1 MQNQASN
8 RGQLVRKYDRP
19 VPRYTSYPT
28 VPYWQT
34 TPPNQ
39 EAWQAAVHDSMIDNA
54 EISLYIHL
62 PYCEQLCTYCGCNKH
77 ITKNHGVEAPYIDS
91 LIKEWKIYV
100 DRFPVRPSIKELHLG
115 GGTPTFFGPR
125 ELQRLLDGIFA
136 HADRADI
143 HAFSFEAHPSST
155 IEGHLK
161 VLASFGFDRVSIGV
175 QDFSQ
180 AILQLINRHQT
191 YGQVVQTVELA
202 RKHNYRSVN
211 FDIIYGLP
219 TQTKEDI
226 LRTVDEISRFLPER
240 IAFYSYAH
248 VPWISKSQRA
258 YSESDLPLGDEK
270 RALHD
275 LGQELLLDLGYKGIG
290 MDHFALPQDDLYLA
304 SSNNS
309 LHRNFM
315 GYTPMHTKLA
325 IALGSSA
332 ISDSWD
338 TYIQNEKTV
347 KGYQKAL
354 LEENRLP
361 IYRGHQLSKEDQL
374 VRRHIHNLMCKQET
388 SWRDSKLR
396 CLAIDRA
403 VPFWDDM
410 AADGLLVRS
419 PFRVKVT
426 EKGTPSLRNICLPL
440 DDYYW
445 ANQPNRP
452 TFSQAI

>member
-1 MQNQASN
+1 MQNQTLKC
-8 RGQLVRKYDRP
+8 GHLVRKYNRP

-39 EAWQAAVHDSMIDNA
+39 EAWQAAVHDSMMESA

-62 PYCEQLCTYCGCNKH
+62 PFCEQLCTYCGCNKH
-77 ITKNHGVEAPYIDS
+77 ITKNHRLEGPYIDS
-91 LIKEWKIYV
+91 LLKEWGIYLS
-100 DRFPVRPSIKELHLG
+100 RFPAKPKIKELHLG
-115 GGTPTFFGPR
+115 GGTPTFFQPQ
-125 ELQRLLDGIFA
+125 ELRRLLKGIFA
-136 HADRADI
+136 KAERAEVY
-143 HAFSFEAHPSST
+143 AYSFEAHPSST
-155 IEGHLK
+155 VEEHLAC
-161 VLASFGFDRVSIGV
+161 LADFGFDRVSIGI

-180 AILQLINRHQT
+180 AILQLINRKQT
-191 YGQVVQTVELA
+191 FEEVVQTVDLA
-202 RKHNYRSVN
+202 RKHNYRSIN

-219 TQTKEDI
+219 AQTKEDI
-226 LRTVDEISRFLPER
+226 LNTVDHISNFLPER

-258 YSESDLPLGDEK
+258 YSETDLPTADAK

-275 LGQELLLDLGYKGIG
+275 LGQELLLDIGYKAVG

-304 SSNNS
+304 NSNQS

-315 GYTPMHTKLA
+315 GYTPMHTQLA
-325 IALGSSA
+325 IALGCSA

-354 LEENRLP
+354 LEEERLP
-361 IYRGHQLSKEDQL
+361 IYRGHQLSNEDQL
-374 VRRHIHNLMCKQET
+374 VRRHIHNLMCKQATNWKNNE
-388 SWRDSKLR
+388 LR

-410 AADGLLVRS
+410 AADGLLIRK
-419 PFRVKVT
+419 PYEVKVT
-426 EKGTPSLRNICLPL
+426 EKGVPFLRNICLPL

-452 TFSQAI
+452 TFSQAV